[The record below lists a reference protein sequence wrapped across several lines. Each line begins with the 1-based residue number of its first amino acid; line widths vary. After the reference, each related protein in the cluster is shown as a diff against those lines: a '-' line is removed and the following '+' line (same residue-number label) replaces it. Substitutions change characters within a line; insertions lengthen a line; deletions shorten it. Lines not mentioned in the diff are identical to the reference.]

1 VDCPE
6 SLRAQAYFD
15 GELDAAAAAAFERH
29 VEHCAEC
36 RTTLEDHQRLRTAL
50 RADLAS
56 EQAPAALRARIG
68 RALDREHSHSP
79 RAWQKRPFWLGALS
93 GLGAAA
99 VAAAVAFLVVTAP
112 VQDPLVDQLVAAHV
126 QSLLPDHLI
135 AVLSTDRHTV
145 KPWFAG
151 RADVSPVVADF
162 AAQGYRLVG
171 GRIDPLDR
179 QRAAVVVYQH
189 GPHVINVFSWVTDRR
204 VLPRD
209 GTQSGYHLAFWSA
222 GNLEYCAVSDTG
234 WAELLALERLLREA
248 SRAEERPE

>member
-1 VDCPE
+1 M
-6 SLRAQAYFD
+6 
-15 GELDAAAAAAFERH
+15 AA
-29 VEHCAEC
+29 
-36 RTTLEDHQRLRTAL
+36 T
-50 RADLAS
+50 
-56 EQAPAALRARIG
+56 
-68 RALDREHSHSP
+68 
-79 RAWQKRPFWLGALS
+79 
-93 GLGAAA
+93 
-99 VAAAVAFLVVTAP
+99 VAFLVVTAP
-112 VQDPLVDQLVAAHV
+112 VHDPLVDQLVAAHL

-151 RADVSPVVADF
+151 RADLSPVVADF

-171 GRIDPLDR
+171 GRIDALDR

-209 GTQSGYHLAFWSA
+209 ATQNGYHLAFWSA

-234 WAELLALERLLREA
+234 WAELFALERLVREA
-248 SRAEERPE
+248 SRAEARPE